1 MNLIYEPKQTNK
13 KKQTE
18 APIDVLGNK
27 RNKYRED
34 SYL

>member
-1 MNLIYEPKQTNK
+1 MNQNRQIK